1 MRKIGQVF
9 RFLIPV
15 IALVALV
22 VFMTGAGR
30 RRRAKKVRGVALIY
44 EAWNTGNVDLLDEV
58 HSPDIVR
65 YGPSSPW
72 VEEDFQANKQRIL
85 DLHRDFPGFQLTM
98 DWLLVEGDRT
108 ADSYTIRIPLESGK
122 EVVMK
127 GSCHHRWKDG
137 KIVEVWEYDDWLGLY
152 QQLGYKLVPPK

>member
-1 MRKIGQVF
+1 MRKIGQTF
-9 RFLIPV
+9 PFLILI
-15 IALVALV
+15 IALVVLV
-22 VFMTGAGR
+22 VFMIGAGR
-30 RRRAKKVRGVALIY
+30 RKRAKVRGVALIY
-44 EAWNTGNVDLLDEV
+44 EAWNTGNVDILDEV

-72 VEEDFQANKQRIL
+72 VEEDFEANKQRIL

-108 ADSYTIRIPLESGK
+108 ADKYTIRLPQTSAK
-122 EVVMK
+122 ELVVT
-127 GSCHHRWKDG
+127 GTCHHRWVDG
-137 KIVEVWEYDDWLGLY
+137 KIVEVWEYTDWLGLF